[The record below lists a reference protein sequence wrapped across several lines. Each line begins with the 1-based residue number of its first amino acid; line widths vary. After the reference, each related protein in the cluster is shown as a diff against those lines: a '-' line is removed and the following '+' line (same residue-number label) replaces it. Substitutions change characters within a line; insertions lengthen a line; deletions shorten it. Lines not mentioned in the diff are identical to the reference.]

1 MSKLA
6 ISVNPPEVVTDSS
19 PTNGGSLEMYM
30 VEKLIDLTE
39 QSVKAQYST
48 VSEIKELRTELAGQS
63 KNNTKEYAAIL
74 QEVRETNKSRVRQV
88 ADWVAQNTATAS
100 VMFIGTLLAAV
111 LVVLISQTINA
122 DKINTLRNTN
132 TSTTPV
138 HAHTTVDEP

>member
-1 MSKLA
+1 
-6 ISVNPPEVVTDSS
+6 
-19 PTNGGSLEMYM
+19 MYM